1 MSTIDC
7 VREKI
12 FGISIDTWSLSVS
25 DGKRFFSYLCK
36 YVFTEYVGR
45 TYIILLYHKKILDF
59 S

>member
-45 TYIILLYHKKILDF
+45 TYIILLYTKK